1 MKVLKTIQSA
11 EYKHFKNGS
20 VLNLINNFRNMYNK
34 EREYE
39 ELLRT
44 YEVKL
49 KLFETITNLESYG
62 NF

>member
-20 VLNLINNFRNMYNK
+20 ILNLINNFRNMYKK
-34 EREYE
+34 EREYG

-49 KLFETITNLESYG
+49 KLFEN
-62 NF
+62 NN